1 MSDAHSLDPLRD
13 SHRDTQSLL
22 CAAAEEDQT
31 HPWDIR
37 FEHLEGGYGDHLVLR
52 DFNACLPGGA
62 ISAVLGESGCG
73 KTTLLRIIL
82 GLTPPAGGNIFLGG
96 RDLFSLSRRQFHKV
110 RRRFG
115 VLFQDG
121 ALLGSLTLAE
131 NVALPLREHTTLP
144 YRVLREAALRTLKLV
159 GLEEFADFYPGE
171 LSGGMRKRAGLAR
184 AIVTEPPVLFC
195 DEPTSGL
202 DPITAA
208 QMDQLLLD
216 MKVHYPQMTTVV
228 ITHDLGSVAH
238 IAEYVLVMRKGQ
250 AVFSGSRE
258 ELAASGDPYL
268 QQFLDRRAEESRR
281 MAAPPL
287 DAAVREALAEWL
299 RD

>member
-1 MSDAHSLDPLRD
+1 MSEAWEIRI
-13 SHRDTQSLL
+13 
-22 CAAAEEDQT
+22 ED
-31 HPWDIR
+31 
-37 FEHLEGGYGDHLVLR
+37 LKGGYGDRLIL
-52 DFNACLPGGA
+52 DGLSAILPGGR

-73 KTTLLRIIL
+73 KTTLLRMIL
-82 GLTPPAGGNIFLGG
+82 GLTRPESGKILMGG
-96 RDLFSLSRRQFHKV
+96 RDVLAMPQGQFHQA

-131 NVALPLREHTTLP
+131 NVALPLTEHTGLPQTL
-144 YRVLREAALRTLKLV
+144 LRESALRTLELV
-159 GLEEFADFYPGE
+159 GLGDFADYYPSE
-171 LSGGMRKRAGLAR
+171 ISGGMRKRAGLAR

-216 MKVHYPQMTTVV
+216 MKTHYPHMTIVV

-238 IAEYVLVMRKGQ
+238 IADHVLVLRQG
-250 AVFSGSRE
+250 AALYSGSWQ
-258 ELAASGDPYL
+258 ELRQSSDAYL
-268 QQFLDRRAEESRR
+268 RRFLDRKAEEERR

-287 DAAVREALAEWL
+287 NEAVREALALWL
-299 RD
+299 DH